1 MAKFNSRPNED
12 WHISYDGIAYGN
24 NQGVTKVQKAK
35 QANWPMLYDDN
46 CMAVCECLGIHD
58 TKSAEFTFRSF
69 M

>member
-1 MAKFNSRPNED
+1 M
-12 WHISYDGIAYGN
+12 
-24 NQGVTKVQKAK
+24 QKAK

-46 CMAVCECLGIHD
+46 CMAFCECLGIHG

>member
-1 MAKFNSRPNED
+1 M
-12 WHISYDGIAYGN
+12 
-24 NQGVTKVQKAK
+24 QKAK